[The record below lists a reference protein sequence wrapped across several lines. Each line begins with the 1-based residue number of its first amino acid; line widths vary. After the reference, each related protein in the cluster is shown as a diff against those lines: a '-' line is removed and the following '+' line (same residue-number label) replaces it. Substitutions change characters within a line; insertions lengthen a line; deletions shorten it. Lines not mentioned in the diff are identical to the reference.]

1 MVFTTVLLLLVIF
14 LITDTVS
21 CKLCGRFNGNIF
33 EE

>member
-21 CKLCGRFNGNIF
+21 CKLCVSFNGNIF
-33 EE
+33 AE